1 MTTIRG
7 LLQTRG
13 RYRARRPVHTRLLWW
28 TTPATRA
35 PVRGAIAAVALTTAA
50 LVAENAPLRPQ
61 VLVLHHHV
69 TRPALTP
76 RDRRWLVRLARLTRG
91 WRSALLIVQPDTL
104 VRGHR
109 HG

>member
-7 LLQTRG
+7 LLQK
-13 RYRARRPVHTRLLWW
+13 RADAIVRRPVHNRLLRW
-28 TTPATRA
+28 TTPATRT
-35 PVRGAIAAVALTTAA
+35 PVRGAITDVALTTAA
-50 LVAENAPLRPQ
+50 LVAETARLRPQ
-61 VLVLHHHV
+61 VLVLHRPV

-91 WRSALLIVQPDTL
+91 WRSALFIVQPDTL